1 MDQTKQD
8 ARDKGY
14 VTTLY
19 GRKCHTPGIDNKNAA
34 HRSFAERAA
43 INAPIQGGAADIIKR
58 AMIRLPDALADAK
71 LKARMLLQ
79 VHDELIFEVPKKELD
94 ATAELVS
101 GVMSGAARLD
111 VPLVVDT
118 GFGDNWDEAH

>member
-1 MDQTKQD
+1 
-8 ARDKGY
+8 
-14 VTTLY
+14 
-19 GRKCHTPGIDNKNAA
+19 
-34 HRSFAERAA
+34 
-43 INAPIQGGAADIIKR
+43 
-58 AMIRLPDALADAK
+58 MIRLPDALADAK